1 MILSIINNLKLSLQ
15 KLKLWTEKVF
25 FLILFFNFTILYWFL
40 CKLLWGEKKW
50 KVREASYS
58 ISLKVKQLILFIK
71 KKKRGV
77 YIGLMLNVRV
87 FQYPINDRKIKSKS
101 IRKVT
106 NFRNKWKS
114 KTSCWLN
121 MSHLKKH
128 WSSFTQMKYIVY
140 I

>member
-58 ISLKVKQLILFIK
+58 ISFKVKQLILFLK

-101 IRKVT
+101 VRKVT
-106 NFRNKWKS
+106 NFWNKWKS